1 MLLSADVGM
10 IERVLDNLIDNSFKH
25 TPGRGHI
32 RLQVDPRDY
41 SVEIAVSDIGYGI
54 PVEELPYVLKRFY
67 RKSTNAGNGDTDSGL
82 GLRLAIVSRIVEMHG
97 DHLTVD
103 SFLHQG
109 TTFRFSL
116 PATA

>member
-25 TPGRGHI
+25 TPDRGHI
-32 RLQVDPRDY
+32 RLQVAPRDC
-41 SVEIAVSDIGYGI
+41 SVEIAVSDTGYGI
-54 PVEELPYVLKRFY
+54 AAEEIPYVLKRFY
-67 RKSTNAGNGDTDSGL
+67 KKTSDTGKGDADSGL
-82 GLRLAIVSRIVEMHG
+82 GLRLAIVSRIDEMHG
-97 DHLTVD
+97 GHLSVD
-103 SFLHQG
+103 SVLRQG